1 MVTGRHG
8 ENGIGDVSSDD
19 LVFMIIIIICYKILL
34 FRLKEVELCEQQ
46 EQLQRRLR
54 RIRKAESI

>member
-1 MVTGRHG
+1 MVTNRHG
-8 ENGIGDVSSDD
+8 ENGIDDVSSDD
-19 LVFMIIIIICYKILL
+19 LVFMMVIIICCKIVL